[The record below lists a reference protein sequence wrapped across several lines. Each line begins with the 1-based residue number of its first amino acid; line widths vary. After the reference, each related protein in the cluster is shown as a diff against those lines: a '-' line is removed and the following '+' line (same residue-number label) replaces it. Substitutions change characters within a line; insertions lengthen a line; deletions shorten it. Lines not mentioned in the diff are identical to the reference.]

1 MLFDLQPMKDK
12 YMDEILSWKSQSN
25 YSCYDTDK
33 NETSLE
39 SLISEGETDFFV
51 ALIDDVELA
60 GFIECT
66 FDEEEILE
74 VGCALMP
81 EFVGKGLGFDF
92 VSNCIEYLM
101 EYYDYSQERII
112 TVLKTKDKHAR
123 KVFERVGFL
132 VTDESEEWIEL
143 SVNV

>member
-1 MLFDLQPMKDK
+1 MVFDLQPIKDK
-12 YMDEILSWKSQSN
+12 YMDEILSWKSQSD

-33 NETSLE
+33 NETNLE
-39 SLISEGETDFFV
+39 SLITEEGTDFFV
-51 ALIDDVELA
+51 ALIDEVELA

-66 FDEEEILE
+66 FDDDDILE

-81 EFVGKGLGFDF
+81 EFLGKGLGFDF

-101 EYYDYSQERII
+101 EHYDYNQDRII
-112 TVLKTKDKHAR
+112 TILKTKDVHAR

-143 SVNV
+143 SVEV

>member
-1 MLFDLQPMKDK
+1 MVFDLQPIKDK
-12 YMDEILSWKSQSN
+12 YMDEILSWKSQSD
-25 YSCYDTDK
+25 YSCYDTEK
-33 NETSLE
+33 NETNLE
-39 SLISEGETDFFV
+39 SLIAEEGTDFFV
-51 ALIDDVELA
+51 ALIDEVELA

-66 FDEEEILE
+66 FDDEDILE

-81 EFVGKGLGFDF
+81 EFLGKGLGFDF

-101 EYYDYSQERII
+101 EHYDYNQDRII
-112 TVLKTKDKHAR
+112 TILKTEDTHAR

-143 SVNV
+143 SVEV